1 MEQGKEESKFL
12 DLTLALILTVAVF
25 GMMGGALL
33 GPALPAI
40 KQAFGISK
48 ETTGLVM
55 AVYLLTTA
63 VMMPFIGF
71 MMDKYGRKTVLV
83 PCLLINGV
91 FGGLCSV
98 TSNFQVLLAF
108 RAIQGIGIAGMTPV
122 AMTLIGDLY
131 HGLTRT
137 RAMGYYSAVMSVG
150 GFSSPIVG
158 GGLAAL
164 AWNYPFFFYLLNLPL
179 ALSVWLWLPSPE
191 VRAKTLK
198 NYLRPFVD
206 SFKDLRVV
214 AVLLAGFLTFF
225 LLYAIVIY
233 IPFILVEGYGFSEFV
248 AGIVI
253 GIQAVTI
260 VPISLNAD
268 KLVKKISEKKLIS
281 IGFLIQGLALLW
293 IPYNTPFILI
303 VVLMAIFG
311 VGRGLIS
318 PQMNTLVTRLA
329 PEAGIGGL
337 VAVFNTLRYV
347 GMGIS
352 PVVLGFISAT
362 SSLEMVFLFSSSL
375 AIVAFIIGL
384 LAGPCISR

>member
-1 MEQGKEESKFL
+1 MEQGGKEESNL

-40 KQAFGISK
+40 KQAFGISE

-63 VMMPFIGF
+63 VMMPFTGF
-71 MMDKYGRKTVLV
+71 IMDKYGRKTVLI

-131 HGLTRT
+131 HGLART

-179 ALSVWLWLPSPE
+179 ALSVWLWLPSPK

-198 NYLRPFVD
+198 NYLRPFVG

-214 AVLLAGFLTFF
+214 AVLLTGFLTFF

-233 IPFILVEGYGFSEFV
+233 IPFILVESYGFSEFI

-253 GIQAVTI
+253 GVQALAT

-268 KLVKKISEKKLIS
+268 KLVKKISEKRLIS
-281 IGFLIQGLALLW
+281 IGFLIHGLALLW
-293 IPYNTPFILI
+293 IPYSTFILI
-303 VVLMAIFG
+303 VVLLAIFG
-311 VGRGLIS
+311 VGRGLVM

-329 PEAGIGGL
+329 PETGIGGL

-347 GMGIS
+347 GMGTS
-352 PVVLGFISAT
+352 PVVLGFVSAT

-375 AIVAFIIGL
+375 AIAAFIIGL